1 MQSQRM
7 LEGYRAL
14 DLTDEKGFLCGKIL
28 AELGVDV
35 IKVERPGGD
44 RARRI
49 GPFWQDQAD
58 PEKSLYWLAYN
69 SSKRGITLDL
79 QKDEGKKIFRE
90 LVRTA
95 HFVIESFAPGD
106 LDGLGLGYSELS
118 RIKKDIILTSITP
131 FGQTGPYSGYQASD
145 LVIMGMAG
153 ELFMT
158 GDSDRR
164 PVNIRMPQ
172 ACLHAGADA
181 AVGSMLAHHHRRKTG
196 EGQHVDISMQQS
208 AAWFLAQT
216 IPHWELDKIILG
228 RVGTFRTSSRGTL
241 QRQVW
246 PCKDG
251 FIFFFMIGGQQ
262 GAKTCRQLVK
272 WMNEEGMAGE
282 FLPTYEWE
290 RFDMATATQELIDKI
305 SQPIAEFFKTRT
317 KKEALNAAMSRN
329 ISICP
334 LMGMQDLVADPN
346 LAARGFWTQM
356 DVPALNATIPYPKQ
370 FGHSSENDLST
381 RFPAPQIGE
390 HNSEVYSELGLSPE
404 RIEELK
410 RFGVI

>member
-1 MQSQRM
+1 M

-28 AELGVDV
+28 AELGIDV

-44 RARRI
+44 RSRRT
-49 GPFWQDQAD
+49 GPFWHHQAD

-79 QKDEGKKIFRE
+79 ETEEGKRIFRD
-90 LVRTA
+90 LVKGA
-95 HFVIESFAPGD
+95 DFIIESFAPGD
-106 LDGLGLGYSELS
+106 FAKLGFGYQELS
-118 RIKKDIILTSITP
+118 RIRKDIILISITP
-131 FGQTGPYSGYQASD
+131 FGQKGPYRGYQATD
-145 LVIMGMAG
+145 LTLMGMAG
-153 ELFMT
+153 EIFLT

-164 PVNIRMPQ
+164 PLNVRMPQ

-196 EGQHVDISMQQS
+196 EGQQVDISMQQS

-216 IPHWELDKIILG
+216 VPHWELDKLILG

-251 FIFFFMIGGQQ
+251 HIFFFMIGGQQ

-272 WMNEEGMAGE
+272 WMAEEGMANE
-282 FLPTYEWE
+282 FLQTYEWE
-290 RFDMATATQELIDKI
+290 RFDMAGATQDLIDRI
-305 SQPIAEFFKTRT
+305 SKPIAEFFLTRT
-317 KKEALNAAMSRN
+317 KKEALDAATTRN

-334 LMGMQDLVADPN
+334 LMGMKDLIDDPN
-346 LAARGFWTQM
+346 LAARGFWTRM
-356 DVPALNATIPYPKQ
+356 EVPELNAVIPYPKQ
-370 FGHSSENDLST
+370 FARSSENDLTT
-381 RFPAPQIGE
+381 RFRAPRIGE
-390 HNSEVYSELGLSPE
+390 HNAEVYGELGMPPE
-404 RIEELK
+404 QIAALTK
-410 RFGVI
+410 SGII

>member
-1 MQSQRM
+1 MQGIRM

-28 AELGVDV
+28 AELGVNV
-35 IKVERPGGD
+35 IKVEKPGGD
-44 RARRI
+44 PARAI
-49 GPFWQDQAD
+49 GPFWHDQAD
-58 PEKSLYWLAYN
+58 PEKSLYWIAYN

-79 QKDEGKKIFRE
+79 EKEEGKRIFRE
-90 LVRTA
+90 LVKTA
-95 HFVIESFAPGD
+95 DFVIESFAPGD
-106 LDGLGLGYSELS
+106 LDALGFGYSELNGI
-118 RIKKDIILTSITP
+118 RKDIILTSITP
-131 FGQTGPYSGYQASD
+131 FGQKGPYSHYQASD
-145 LVIMGMAG
+145 LVLMGMAG

-164 PVNIRMPQ
+164 PVNISIPQ
-172 ACLHAGADA
+172 ACLHAGSDA

-216 IPHWELDKIILG
+216 IPHWELDKLILG

-251 FIFFFMIGGQQ
+251 FVFFFMIGGQQ

-272 WMNEEGMAGE
+272 WMDALGMANE
-282 FLPTYEWE
+282 FLLTYEWE
-290 RFDMATATQELIDKI
+290 RFDMAGATQELIDKI
-305 SQPIAEFFKTRT
+305 SKPIAEFFLTRT
-317 KKEALNAAMSRN
+317 KKEALDAAISRN

-334 LMGMQDLVADPN
+334 LMGMQDLIVDPN

-356 DVPALNATIPYPKQ
+356 ELPASKTTIPYPGQ
-370 FGHSSENDLST
+370 FARSSENALTT
-381 RFPAPQIGE
+381 RSRAPQIGE
-390 HNSEVYSELGLSPE
+390 HNADVYGELGLSDE
-404 RIEELK
+404 KLESLRES
-410 RFGVI
+410 GVI